1 MIQSMTGFGRGEAAN
16 EKYKVTIEMK
26 SVNHRYLDL
35 SVRLPRKLNFY
46 EPAIRNQVKEFAKRG
61 KIDIFVSME
70 QLQENA
76 ESIQYNPQI
85 AAAYLSG
92 ISQMAD
98 EFSVDGTI
106 QAYQLARFPDVFTK
120 AEEDD
125 NEEEWIPIVTQ
136 ALRDACEK
144 FAESRRIEG
153 EKLAKDLSE
162 KLDHISDLVD
172 KIEKSD
178 CNNSKNYVSLLS
190 MNDYIDAGANNS
202 YLNNNTYFWLSA
214 LNENEPWYVFD
225 NGGLKTDS
233 NNHIYGVRP
242 VIVLNDIEYI
252 YGNGTKSSPY
262 IISNEPVDTL
272 SEIELGSYID
282 YSGYTWKVVS
292 KDETSVKV
300 VLSTPLKLNDEEIKK
315 IYSKKYNYYNLND
328 STGIAYYLNHTF
340 YNTLKDKK
348 YLKKGDFYIG
358 KSDTYDLEELYN
370 EKVNAYVGLL
380 TVGDIFVTQNID
392 MYLLSSV
399 TDDNTIPILN
409 KNNSLFYNFISYESG
424 IKPVIYL
431 DNKVEVKGGMGDENY
446 PFELR

>member
-35 SVRLPRKLNFY
+35 SVRLPRKFNFY

-61 KIDIFVSME
+61 KIDIFVSIE

-98 EFSVDGTI
+98 EFSIDGTI

-172 KIEKSD
+172 KIETRSPQIVEEYRKKITEKVEQLLGDTQIDENLLATEIVMFSD
-178 CNNSKNYVSLLS
+178 KICVDEEMVRLRTHVEHVKETLAVGENIGRKLDFLIQEMNREANTTLSKANDSEVSE
-190 MNDYIDAGANNS
+190 YGID
-202 YLNNNTYFWLSA
+202 
-214 LNENEPWYVFD
+214 
-225 NGGLKTDS
+225 LKT
-233 NNHIYGVRP
+233 
-242 VIVLNDIEYI
+242 
-252 YGNGTKSSPY
+252 
-262 IISNEPVDTL
+262 
-272 SEIELGSYID
+272 EIE
-282 YSGYTWKVVS
+282 
-292 KDETSVKV
+292 
-300 VLSTPLKLNDEEIKK
+300 K
-315 IYSKKYNYYNLND
+315 IREQ
-328 STGIAYYLNHTF
+328 I
-340 YNTLKDKK
+340 
-348 YLKKGDFYIG
+348 
-358 KSDTYDLEELYN
+358 
-370 EKVNAYVGLL
+370 
-380 TVGDIFVTQNID
+380 QNI
-392 MYLLSSV
+392 
-399 TDDNTIPILN
+399 
-409 KNNSLFYNFISYESG
+409 E
-424 IKPVIYL
+424 
-431 DNKVEVKGGMGDENY
+431 
-446 PFELR
+446 

>member
-46 EPAIRNQVKEFAKRG
+46 DPAIRNQVKEFAKRG

-98 EFSVDGTI
+98 EFSIDGTI

-153 EKLAKDLSE
+153 EKLAKDLSA

-172 KIEKSD
+172 KIETRSPQIVEEYRKKITEKVEQLLGDTQIDENLLATEIVMFSD
-178 CNNSKNYVSLLS
+178 KICVDEEMVRLRTHVEHVKETLAVGENIGRKLDFLIQEMNREANTTLSKANDSEVSE
-190 MNDYIDAGANNS
+190 YGID
-202 YLNNNTYFWLSA
+202 
-214 LNENEPWYVFD
+214 
-225 NGGLKTDS
+225 LKT
-233 NNHIYGVRP
+233 
-242 VIVLNDIEYI
+242 
-252 YGNGTKSSPY
+252 
-262 IISNEPVDTL
+262 
-272 SEIELGSYID
+272 EIE
-282 YSGYTWKVVS
+282 
-292 KDETSVKV
+292 
-300 VLSTPLKLNDEEIKK
+300 K
-315 IYSKKYNYYNLND
+315 IREQ
-328 STGIAYYLNHTF
+328 I
-340 YNTLKDKK
+340 
-348 YLKKGDFYIG
+348 
-358 KSDTYDLEELYN
+358 
-370 EKVNAYVGLL
+370 
-380 TVGDIFVTQNID
+380 QNI
-392 MYLLSSV
+392 
-399 TDDNTIPILN
+399 
-409 KNNSLFYNFISYESG
+409 E
-424 IKPVIYL
+424 
-431 DNKVEVKGGMGDENY
+431 
-446 PFELR
+446 

>member
-98 EFSVDGTI
+98 EFSIDGTI

-153 EKLAKDLSE
+153 EKLAKDLSA

-172 KIEKSD
+172 KIETRSPQIVEEYRKKITEKVEQLLGDTQIDENLLATEIVMFSD
-178 CNNSKNYVSLLS
+178 KICVDEEMVRLRTHVEHVKETLAVGENIGRKLDFLIQEMNREANTTLSKANDSEVSE
-190 MNDYIDAGANNS
+190 YGID
-202 YLNNNTYFWLSA
+202 
-214 LNENEPWYVFD
+214 
-225 NGGLKTDS
+225 LKT
-233 NNHIYGVRP
+233 
-242 VIVLNDIEYI
+242 
-252 YGNGTKSSPY
+252 
-262 IISNEPVDTL
+262 
-272 SEIELGSYID
+272 EIE
-282 YSGYTWKVVS
+282 
-292 KDETSVKV
+292 
-300 VLSTPLKLNDEEIKK
+300 EIREQ
-315 IYSKKYNYYNLND
+315 I
-328 STGIAYYLNHTF
+328 
-340 YNTLKDKK
+340 
-348 YLKKGDFYIG
+348 
-358 KSDTYDLEELYN
+358 
-370 EKVNAYVGLL
+370 
-380 TVGDIFVTQNID
+380 QNI
-392 MYLLSSV
+392 
-399 TDDNTIPILN
+399 
-409 KNNSLFYNFISYESG
+409 E
-424 IKPVIYL
+424 
-431 DNKVEVKGGMGDENY
+431 
-446 PFELR
+446 

>member
-1 MIQSMTGFGRGEAAN
+1 
-16 EKYKVTIEMK
+16 MK

-98 EFSVDGTI
+98 EFSIDGTI

-153 EKLAKDLSE
+153 EKLAKDLSA

-172 KIEKSD
+172 KIETRSPQIVEEYRKKITEKVEQLLGDTQIDENLLATEIVMFSD
-178 CNNSKNYVSLLS
+178 KICVDEEMVRLRTHVEHVKETLAVGENIGRKLDFLIQEMNREANTTLSKANDSEVSE
-190 MNDYIDAGANNS
+190 YGID
-202 YLNNNTYFWLSA
+202 
-214 LNENEPWYVFD
+214 
-225 NGGLKTDS
+225 LKT
-233 NNHIYGVRP
+233 
-242 VIVLNDIEYI
+242 
-252 YGNGTKSSPY
+252 
-262 IISNEPVDTL
+262 
-272 SEIELGSYID
+272 EIE
-282 YSGYTWKVVS
+282 
-292 KDETSVKV
+292 
-300 VLSTPLKLNDEEIKK
+300 K
-315 IYSKKYNYYNLND
+315 IREQ
-328 STGIAYYLNHTF
+328 I
-340 YNTLKDKK
+340 
-348 YLKKGDFYIG
+348 
-358 KSDTYDLEELYN
+358 
-370 EKVNAYVGLL
+370 
-380 TVGDIFVTQNID
+380 QNI
-392 MYLLSSV
+392 
-399 TDDNTIPILN
+399 
-409 KNNSLFYNFISYESG
+409 E
-424 IKPVIYL
+424 
-431 DNKVEVKGGMGDENY
+431 
-446 PFELR
+446 

>member
-76 ESIQYNPQI
+76 ESIQYN
-85 AAAYLSG
+85 
-92 ISQMAD
+92 SQMAD

-172 KIEKSD
+172 KIETRSPQIVEEYRKKITEKVEQLLGDTQIDENLLATEIVMFSD
-178 CNNSKNYVSLLS
+178 KICVDEEMVRLRTHVEHVKETLAAGENIGRKLDFLIQEMNREANTTLSKANDSEVSE
-190 MNDYIDAGANNS
+190 YGID
-202 YLNNNTYFWLSA
+202 
-214 LNENEPWYVFD
+214 
-225 NGGLKTDS
+225 LKT
-233 NNHIYGVRP
+233 
-242 VIVLNDIEYI
+242 
-252 YGNGTKSSPY
+252 
-262 IISNEPVDTL
+262 
-272 SEIELGSYID
+272 EIE
-282 YSGYTWKVVS
+282 
-292 KDETSVKV
+292 
-300 VLSTPLKLNDEEIKK
+300 K
-315 IYSKKYNYYNLND
+315 IREQ
-328 STGIAYYLNHTF
+328 I
-340 YNTLKDKK
+340 
-348 YLKKGDFYIG
+348 
-358 KSDTYDLEELYN
+358 
-370 EKVNAYVGLL
+370 
-380 TVGDIFVTQNID
+380 QNI
-392 MYLLSSV
+392 
-399 TDDNTIPILN
+399 
-409 KNNSLFYNFISYESG
+409 E
-424 IKPVIYL
+424 
-431 DNKVEVKGGMGDENY
+431 
-446 PFELR
+446 

>member
-61 KIDIFVSME
+61 KIDIFVSIE

-98 EFSVDGTI
+98 EFSIDGTI

-172 KIEKSD
+172 KIETRSPQIVEEYRKKITEKVEQLLGDTQVDENLLATEIVMFSD
-178 CNNSKNYVSLLS
+178 KICVDEEMVRLRTHVEHVKETLAVGENIGRKLDFLIQEMNREANTTLSKANDSEVSE
-190 MNDYIDAGANNS
+190 YGID
-202 YLNNNTYFWLSA
+202 
-214 LNENEPWYVFD
+214 
-225 NGGLKTDS
+225 LKT
-233 NNHIYGVRP
+233 
-242 VIVLNDIEYI
+242 
-252 YGNGTKSSPY
+252 
-262 IISNEPVDTL
+262 
-272 SEIELGSYID
+272 EIE
-282 YSGYTWKVVS
+282 
-292 KDETSVKV
+292 
-300 VLSTPLKLNDEEIKK
+300 K
-315 IYSKKYNYYNLND
+315 IREQ
-328 STGIAYYLNHTF
+328 I
-340 YNTLKDKK
+340 
-348 YLKKGDFYIG
+348 
-358 KSDTYDLEELYN
+358 
-370 EKVNAYVGLL
+370 
-380 TVGDIFVTQNID
+380 QNI
-392 MYLLSSV
+392 
-399 TDDNTIPILN
+399 
-409 KNNSLFYNFISYESG
+409 E
-424 IKPVIYL
+424 
-431 DNKVEVKGGMGDENY
+431 
-446 PFELR
+446 

>member
-98 EFSVDGTI
+98 EFSIDGTI

-172 KIEKSD
+172 KIETRSPQIVEEYRKKITEKVEQLLGDTQIDENLLATEIVMFSD
-178 CNNSKNYVSLLS
+178 KICVDEEMVRLRTHVEHVKETFAAGENIGRKLDFLIQEMNREANTILSKANDKELS
-190 MNDYIDAGANNS
+190 GIAIN
-202 YLNNNTYFWLSA
+202 
-214 LNENEPWYVFD
+214 
-225 NGGLKTDS
+225 LKT
-233 NNHIYGVRP
+233 
-242 VIVLNDIEYI
+242 
-252 YGNGTKSSPY
+252 
-262 IISNEPVDTL
+262 
-272 SEIELGSYID
+272 EIE
-282 YSGYTWKVVS
+282 
-292 KDETSVKV
+292 
-300 VLSTPLKLNDEEIKK
+300 K
-315 IYSKKYNYYNLND
+315 IREQ
-328 STGIAYYLNHTF
+328 I
-340 YNTLKDKK
+340 
-348 YLKKGDFYIG
+348 
-358 KSDTYDLEELYN
+358 
-370 EKVNAYVGLL
+370 
-380 TVGDIFVTQNID
+380 QNI
-392 MYLLSSV
+392 
-399 TDDNTIPILN
+399 
-409 KNNSLFYNFISYESG
+409 E
-424 IKPVIYL
+424 
-431 DNKVEVKGGMGDENY
+431 
-446 PFELR
+446 

>member
-98 EFSVDGTI
+98 EFSIGGTI

-172 KIEKSD
+172 KIETRSPQIVEEYRKKITEKVEQLLGDTQIDENLLATEIVMFSD
-178 CNNSKNYVSLLS
+178 KICVDEEMVRLRTHVEHVKETLAVGENIGRKLDFLIQEMNREANTTLSKANDSEVSE
-190 MNDYIDAGANNS
+190 YGID
-202 YLNNNTYFWLSA
+202 
-214 LNENEPWYVFD
+214 
-225 NGGLKTDS
+225 LKT
-233 NNHIYGVRP
+233 
-242 VIVLNDIEYI
+242 
-252 YGNGTKSSPY
+252 
-262 IISNEPVDTL
+262 
-272 SEIELGSYID
+272 EIE
-282 YSGYTWKVVS
+282 
-292 KDETSVKV
+292 
-300 VLSTPLKLNDEEIKK
+300 K
-315 IYSKKYNYYNLND
+315 IREQ
-328 STGIAYYLNHTF
+328 I
-340 YNTLKDKK
+340 
-348 YLKKGDFYIG
+348 
-358 KSDTYDLEELYN
+358 
-370 EKVNAYVGLL
+370 
-380 TVGDIFVTQNID
+380 QNI
-392 MYLLSSV
+392 
-399 TDDNTIPILN
+399 
-409 KNNSLFYNFISYESG
+409 E
-424 IKPVIYL
+424 
-431 DNKVEVKGGMGDENY
+431 
-446 PFELR
+446 

>member
-85 AAAYLSG
+85 VAAYLSG

-98 EFSVDGTI
+98 EFSIDGTI

-153 EKLAKDLSE
+153 EKLAKDLSA

-172 KIEKSD
+172 KIETRSPQIVEEYRKKITEKVEQLLGDTQIDENLLATEIVMFSD
-178 CNNSKNYVSLLS
+178 KICVDEEMVRLRTHVEHVKETLAVGENIGRKLDFLIQEMNREANTTLSKANDSEVSE
-190 MNDYIDAGANNS
+190 YGID
-202 YLNNNTYFWLSA
+202 
-214 LNENEPWYVFD
+214 
-225 NGGLKTDS
+225 LKT
-233 NNHIYGVRP
+233 
-242 VIVLNDIEYI
+242 
-252 YGNGTKSSPY
+252 
-262 IISNEPVDTL
+262 
-272 SEIELGSYID
+272 EIE
-282 YSGYTWKVVS
+282 
-292 KDETSVKV
+292 
-300 VLSTPLKLNDEEIKK
+300 K
-315 IYSKKYNYYNLND
+315 IREQ
-328 STGIAYYLNHTF
+328 I
-340 YNTLKDKK
+340 
-348 YLKKGDFYIG
+348 
-358 KSDTYDLEELYN
+358 
-370 EKVNAYVGLL
+370 
-380 TVGDIFVTQNID
+380 QNI
-392 MYLLSSV
+392 
-399 TDDNTIPILN
+399 
-409 KNNSLFYNFISYESG
+409 E
-424 IKPVIYL
+424 
-431 DNKVEVKGGMGDENY
+431 
-446 PFELR
+446 

>member
-61 KIDIFVSME
+61 KIDIFVSIE

-98 EFSVDGTI
+98 EFSIAGTI

-172 KIEKSD
+172 KIETRSPQIVEEYRKKITEKVEQLLGDTQIDENLLATEIVMFSD
-178 CNNSKNYVSLLS
+178 KICVDEEMVRLRTHVEHVKETLAAGENIGRKLDFLIQEMNREANTTLSKANDSEVSE
-190 MNDYIDAGANNS
+190 YGID
-202 YLNNNTYFWLSA
+202 
-214 LNENEPWYVFD
+214 
-225 NGGLKTDS
+225 LKT
-233 NNHIYGVRP
+233 
-242 VIVLNDIEYI
+242 
-252 YGNGTKSSPY
+252 
-262 IISNEPVDTL
+262 
-272 SEIELGSYID
+272 EIE
-282 YSGYTWKVVS
+282 
-292 KDETSVKV
+292 
-300 VLSTPLKLNDEEIKK
+300 K
-315 IYSKKYNYYNLND
+315 IREQ
-328 STGIAYYLNHTF
+328 I
-340 YNTLKDKK
+340 
-348 YLKKGDFYIG
+348 
-358 KSDTYDLEELYN
+358 
-370 EKVNAYVGLL
+370 
-380 TVGDIFVTQNID
+380 QNI
-392 MYLLSSV
+392 
-399 TDDNTIPILN
+399 
-409 KNNSLFYNFISYESG
+409 E
-424 IKPVIYL
+424 
-431 DNKVEVKGGMGDENY
+431 
-446 PFELR
+446 

>member
-46 EPAIRNQVKEFAKRG
+46 EPAIRNQVKEFSKRG
-61 KIDIFVSME
+61 KIDIFVSIE

-98 EFSVDGTI
+98 EFSIDGTI

-172 KIEKSD
+172 KIETRSPQIVEEYRKKITEKVEQLLGDTQIDENLLATEIVMFSD
-178 CNNSKNYVSLLS
+178 KICVDEEMVRLRTHVEHVKETLAVGENIGRKLDFLIQEMNREANTTLSKANDSEVSE
-190 MNDYIDAGANNS
+190 YGID
-202 YLNNNTYFWLSA
+202 
-214 LNENEPWYVFD
+214 
-225 NGGLKTDS
+225 LKT
-233 NNHIYGVRP
+233 
-242 VIVLNDIEYI
+242 
-252 YGNGTKSSPY
+252 
-262 IISNEPVDTL
+262 
-272 SEIELGSYID
+272 EIE
-282 YSGYTWKVVS
+282 
-292 KDETSVKV
+292 
-300 VLSTPLKLNDEEIKK
+300 K
-315 IYSKKYNYYNLND
+315 IREQ
-328 STGIAYYLNHTF
+328 I
-340 YNTLKDKK
+340 
-348 YLKKGDFYIG
+348 
-358 KSDTYDLEELYN
+358 
-370 EKVNAYVGLL
+370 
-380 TVGDIFVTQNID
+380 QNI
-392 MYLLSSV
+392 
-399 TDDNTIPILN
+399 
-409 KNNSLFYNFISYESG
+409 E
-424 IKPVIYL
+424 
-431 DNKVEVKGGMGDENY
+431 
-446 PFELR
+446 

>member
-98 EFSVDGTI
+98 EFSIDGTI

-153 EKLAKDLSE
+153 EKLAKDLSD

-172 KIEKSD
+172 KIETRSPQIVEEYRKKITEKVEQILGDTQIDENLLATEIVMFSD
-178 CNNSKNYVSLLS
+178 KICVDEEMVRLRTHVEHVKETLAVGENIGRKLDFLIQEMNREANTTLSKANDSEVSE
-190 MNDYIDAGANNS
+190 YGID
-202 YLNNNTYFWLSA
+202 
-214 LNENEPWYVFD
+214 
-225 NGGLKTDS
+225 LKT
-233 NNHIYGVRP
+233 
-242 VIVLNDIEYI
+242 
-252 YGNGTKSSPY
+252 
-262 IISNEPVDTL
+262 
-272 SEIELGSYID
+272 EIE
-282 YSGYTWKVVS
+282 
-292 KDETSVKV
+292 
-300 VLSTPLKLNDEEIKK
+300 K
-315 IYSKKYNYYNLND
+315 IREQ
-328 STGIAYYLNHTF
+328 I
-340 YNTLKDKK
+340 
-348 YLKKGDFYIG
+348 
-358 KSDTYDLEELYN
+358 
-370 EKVNAYVGLL
+370 
-380 TVGDIFVTQNID
+380 QNI
-392 MYLLSSV
+392 
-399 TDDNTIPILN
+399 
-409 KNNSLFYNFISYESG
+409 E
-424 IKPVIYL
+424 
-431 DNKVEVKGGMGDENY
+431 
-446 PFELR
+446 

>member
-1 MIQSMTGFGRGEAAN
+1 
-16 EKYKVTIEMK
+16 MK

-61 KIDIFVSME
+61 KIDIFVSIE

-98 EFSVDGTI
+98 EFSIDGTI

-172 KIEKSD
+172 KIETRSPQIVEEYRKKITEKVEQLLGDTQIDENLLATEIVMFSD
-178 CNNSKNYVSLLS
+178 KICVDEEMVRLRTHVEHVKETLAVGENIGRKLDFLIQEMNREANTTLSKANDSEVSE
-190 MNDYIDAGANNS
+190 YGID
-202 YLNNNTYFWLSA
+202 
-214 LNENEPWYVFD
+214 
-225 NGGLKTDS
+225 LKT
-233 NNHIYGVRP
+233 
-242 VIVLNDIEYI
+242 
-252 YGNGTKSSPY
+252 
-262 IISNEPVDTL
+262 
-272 SEIELGSYID
+272 EIE
-282 YSGYTWKVVS
+282 
-292 KDETSVKV
+292 
-300 VLSTPLKLNDEEIKK
+300 K
-315 IYSKKYNYYNLND
+315 IREQ
-328 STGIAYYLNHTF
+328 I
-340 YNTLKDKK
+340 
-348 YLKKGDFYIG
+348 
-358 KSDTYDLEELYN
+358 
-370 EKVNAYVGLL
+370 
-380 TVGDIFVTQNID
+380 QNI
-392 MYLLSSV
+392 
-399 TDDNTIPILN
+399 
-409 KNNSLFYNFISYESG
+409 E
-424 IKPVIYL
+424 
-431 DNKVEVKGGMGDENY
+431 
-446 PFELR
+446 

>member
-1 MIQSMTGFGRGEAAN
+1 MIQSMTGFGRGEVAN

-98 EFSVDGTI
+98 EFSIDGTI

-153 EKLAKDLSE
+153 EKLAKDLSA

-172 KIEKSD
+172 KIETRSPQIVEEYRKKITEKVEQLLGDTQIDENLLATEIVMFSD
-178 CNNSKNYVSLLS
+178 KICVDEEMVRLRTHVEHVKETLAVGENIGRKLDFLIQEMNREANTTLSKANDSEVSE
-190 MNDYIDAGANNS
+190 YGID
-202 YLNNNTYFWLSA
+202 
-214 LNENEPWYVFD
+214 
-225 NGGLKTDS
+225 LKT
-233 NNHIYGVRP
+233 
-242 VIVLNDIEYI
+242 
-252 YGNGTKSSPY
+252 
-262 IISNEPVDTL
+262 
-272 SEIELGSYID
+272 EIE
-282 YSGYTWKVVS
+282 
-292 KDETSVKV
+292 
-300 VLSTPLKLNDEEIKK
+300 K
-315 IYSKKYNYYNLND
+315 IREQ
-328 STGIAYYLNHTF
+328 I
-340 YNTLKDKK
+340 
-348 YLKKGDFYIG
+348 
-358 KSDTYDLEELYN
+358 
-370 EKVNAYVGLL
+370 
-380 TVGDIFVTQNID
+380 QNI
-392 MYLLSSV
+392 
-399 TDDNTIPILN
+399 
-409 KNNSLFYNFISYESG
+409 E
-424 IKPVIYL
+424 
-431 DNKVEVKGGMGDENY
+431 
-446 PFELR
+446 

>member
-98 EFSVDGTI
+98 EFSIDGTI

-153 EKLAKDLSE
+153 EKLAKDLSA

-172 KIEKSD
+172 KIETRSPQIVEEYRKKITEKVEQLLGDTQIDENLLATEIVMFSD
-178 CNNSKNYVSLLS
+178 KICVDEEMVRLRTHVEHVKETLAVGENIGRKLDFLIQEMNREANTTLSKANDSEVSE
-190 MNDYIDAGANNS
+190 YGID
-202 YLNNNTYFWLSA
+202 
-214 LNENEPWYVFD
+214 
-225 NGGLKTDS
+225 LKT
-233 NNHIYGVRP
+233 
-242 VIVLNDIEYI
+242 
-252 YGNGTKSSPY
+252 
-262 IISNEPVDTL
+262 
-272 SEIELGSYID
+272 EIE
-282 YSGYTWKVVS
+282 
-292 KDETSVKV
+292 
-300 VLSTPLKLNDEEIKK
+300 K
-315 IYSKKYNYYNLND
+315 IREQ
-328 STGIAYYLNHTF
+328 I
-340 YNTLKDKK
+340 
-348 YLKKGDFYIG
+348 
-358 KSDTYDLEELYN
+358 
-370 EKVNAYVGLL
+370 
-380 TVGDIFVTQNID
+380 QNI
-392 MYLLSSV
+392 
-399 TDDNTIPILN
+399 
-409 KNNSLFYNFISYESG
+409 E
-424 IKPVIYL
+424 
-431 DNKVEVKGGMGDENY
+431 
-446 PFELR
+446 

>member
-35 SVRLPRKLNFY
+35 SIRLPRKLNFY

-98 EFSVDGTI
+98 EFSIDGTI

-172 KIEKSD
+172 KIETRSPQIVEEYRKKITEKVEQLLGDTQIDENLLATEIVMFSD
-178 CNNSKNYVSLLS
+178 KICVDEEMVRLRTHVEHVKETLAVGENIGRKLDFLIQEMNREANTTLSKANDSEVSE
-190 MNDYIDAGANNS
+190 YGID
-202 YLNNNTYFWLSA
+202 
-214 LNENEPWYVFD
+214 
-225 NGGLKTDS
+225 LKT
-233 NNHIYGVRP
+233 
-242 VIVLNDIEYI
+242 
-252 YGNGTKSSPY
+252 
-262 IISNEPVDTL
+262 
-272 SEIELGSYID
+272 EIE
-282 YSGYTWKVVS
+282 
-292 KDETSVKV
+292 
-300 VLSTPLKLNDEEIKK
+300 K
-315 IYSKKYNYYNLND
+315 IREQ
-328 STGIAYYLNHTF
+328 I
-340 YNTLKDKK
+340 
-348 YLKKGDFYIG
+348 
-358 KSDTYDLEELYN
+358 
-370 EKVNAYVGLL
+370 
-380 TVGDIFVTQNID
+380 QNI
-392 MYLLSSV
+392 
-399 TDDNTIPILN
+399 
-409 KNNSLFYNFISYESG
+409 E
-424 IKPVIYL
+424 
-431 DNKVEVKGGMGDENY
+431 
-446 PFELR
+446 

>member
-61 KIDIFVSME
+61 KIDIFVSIE

-85 AAAYLSG
+85 AVAYLSG

-98 EFSVDGTI
+98 EFSIDGTI

-172 KIEKSD
+172 KIETRSPQIVEEYRKKITEKVEQLLGDTQIDENLLATEIVMFSD
-178 CNNSKNYVSLLS
+178 KICVDEEMVRLRTHVEHVKETLAVGENIGRKLDFLIQEMNREANTTLSKANDSEVSE
-190 MNDYIDAGANNS
+190 YGID
-202 YLNNNTYFWLSA
+202 
-214 LNENEPWYVFD
+214 
-225 NGGLKTDS
+225 LKT
-233 NNHIYGVRP
+233 
-242 VIVLNDIEYI
+242 
-252 YGNGTKSSPY
+252 
-262 IISNEPVDTL
+262 
-272 SEIELGSYID
+272 EIE
-282 YSGYTWKVVS
+282 
-292 KDETSVKV
+292 
-300 VLSTPLKLNDEEIKK
+300 K
-315 IYSKKYNYYNLND
+315 IREQ
-328 STGIAYYLNHTF
+328 I
-340 YNTLKDKK
+340 
-348 YLKKGDFYIG
+348 
-358 KSDTYDLEELYN
+358 
-370 EKVNAYVGLL
+370 
-380 TVGDIFVTQNID
+380 QNI
-392 MYLLSSV
+392 
-399 TDDNTIPILN
+399 
-409 KNNSLFYNFISYESG
+409 E
-424 IKPVIYL
+424 
-431 DNKVEVKGGMGDENY
+431 
-446 PFELR
+446 

>member
-98 EFSVDGTI
+98 EFSIDGTI

-172 KIEKSD
+172 KIETRSPQIVEEYRK
-178 CNNSKNYVSLLS
+178 KITEKVEQLLG
-190 MNDYIDAGANNS
+190 DTQIDESRIATEVIIYADKICVGEETVRLRSHIEHARKC
-202 YLNNNTYFWLSA
+202 
-214 LNENEPWYVFD
+214 LNED
-225 NGGLKTDS
+225 GGIGRKMDFIAQEMNREANTTLSKA
-233 NNHIYGVRP
+233 
-242 VIVLNDIEYI
+242 NDIE
-252 YGNGTKSSPY
+252 
-262 IISNEPVDTL
+262 ISNAAIDLKT
-272 SEIELGSYID
+272 EIE
-282 YSGYTWKVVS
+282 KVR
-292 KDETSVKV
+292 EQ
-300 VLSTPLKLNDEEIKK
+300 I
-315 IYSKKYNYYNLND
+315 
-328 STGIAYYLNHTF
+328 
-340 YNTLKDKK
+340 
-348 YLKKGDFYIG
+348 
-358 KSDTYDLEELYN
+358 
-370 EKVNAYVGLL
+370 
-380 TVGDIFVTQNID
+380 QNI
-392 MYLLSSV
+392 
-399 TDDNTIPILN
+399 
-409 KNNSLFYNFISYESG
+409 E
-424 IKPVIYL
+424 
-431 DNKVEVKGGMGDENY
+431 
-446 PFELR
+446 

>member
-98 EFSVDGTI
+98 EFSIDGTI

-136 ALRDACEK
+136 ALRDAGKK

-172 KIEKSD
+172 KIEARSPQIVEEYRKKITEKVEQLLGDTQIDENLLATEIVMFSD
-178 CNNSKNYVSLLS
+178 KICVDEEMVRLRTHVEHVKETLVAGENIGRKLDFLIQEMNREANTTLSKANDSEVSE
-190 MNDYIDAGANNS
+190 YGID
-202 YLNNNTYFWLSA
+202 
-214 LNENEPWYVFD
+214 
-225 NGGLKTDS
+225 LKT
-233 NNHIYGVRP
+233 
-242 VIVLNDIEYI
+242 
-252 YGNGTKSSPY
+252 
-262 IISNEPVDTL
+262 
-272 SEIELGSYID
+272 EIE
-282 YSGYTWKVVS
+282 
-292 KDETSVKV
+292 
-300 VLSTPLKLNDEEIKK
+300 K
-315 IYSKKYNYYNLND
+315 IREQ
-328 STGIAYYLNHTF
+328 I
-340 YNTLKDKK
+340 
-348 YLKKGDFYIG
+348 
-358 KSDTYDLEELYN
+358 
-370 EKVNAYVGLL
+370 
-380 TVGDIFVTQNID
+380 QNI
-392 MYLLSSV
+392 
-399 TDDNTIPILN
+399 
-409 KNNSLFYNFISYESG
+409 E
-424 IKPVIYL
+424 
-431 DNKVEVKGGMGDENY
+431 
-446 PFELR
+446 

>member
-61 KIDIFVSME
+61 KIDIFVSIE

-92 ISQMAD
+92 ISQMSD
-98 EFSVDGTI
+98 EFSIDGTI

-172 KIEKSD
+172 KIETRSPQIVEEYRKKITEKVEQLLGDTQIDENLLATEIVMFSD
-178 CNNSKNYVSLLS
+178 KICVDEEMVRLRTHVEHVKETLAVGENIGRKLDFLIQEMNREANTTLSKANDSEVSE
-190 MNDYIDAGANNS
+190 YGID
-202 YLNNNTYFWLSA
+202 
-214 LNENEPWYVFD
+214 
-225 NGGLKTDS
+225 LKT
-233 NNHIYGVRP
+233 
-242 VIVLNDIEYI
+242 
-252 YGNGTKSSPY
+252 
-262 IISNEPVDTL
+262 
-272 SEIELGSYID
+272 EIE
-282 YSGYTWKVVS
+282 
-292 KDETSVKV
+292 
-300 VLSTPLKLNDEEIKK
+300 K
-315 IYSKKYNYYNLND
+315 IREQ
-328 STGIAYYLNHTF
+328 I
-340 YNTLKDKK
+340 
-348 YLKKGDFYIG
+348 
-358 KSDTYDLEELYN
+358 
-370 EKVNAYVGLL
+370 
-380 TVGDIFVTQNID
+380 QNI
-392 MYLLSSV
+392 
-399 TDDNTIPILN
+399 
-409 KNNSLFYNFISYESG
+409 E
-424 IKPVIYL
+424 
-431 DNKVEVKGGMGDENY
+431 
-446 PFELR
+446 

>member
-26 SVNHRYLDL
+26 SVNHRYLAL

-61 KIDIFVSME
+61 KIDIFVSIE

-98 EFSVDGTI
+98 EFSIDGTI

-172 KIEKSD
+172 KIETRSPQIVEEYRKKITEKVEQLLGDTQIDENLLATEIVMFSD
-178 CNNSKNYVSLLS
+178 KICVDEEMVRLRTHVEHVKETLAVGENIGRKLDFLIQEMNREANTTLSKANDSEVSE
-190 MNDYIDAGANNS
+190 YGID
-202 YLNNNTYFWLSA
+202 
-214 LNENEPWYVFD
+214 
-225 NGGLKTDS
+225 LKT
-233 NNHIYGVRP
+233 
-242 VIVLNDIEYI
+242 
-252 YGNGTKSSPY
+252 
-262 IISNEPVDTL
+262 
-272 SEIELGSYID
+272 EIE
-282 YSGYTWKVVS
+282 
-292 KDETSVKV
+292 
-300 VLSTPLKLNDEEIKK
+300 K
-315 IYSKKYNYYNLND
+315 IREQ
-328 STGIAYYLNHTF
+328 I
-340 YNTLKDKK
+340 
-348 YLKKGDFYIG
+348 
-358 KSDTYDLEELYN
+358 
-370 EKVNAYVGLL
+370 
-380 TVGDIFVTQNID
+380 QNI
-392 MYLLSSV
+392 
-399 TDDNTIPILN
+399 
-409 KNNSLFYNFISYESG
+409 E
-424 IKPVIYL
+424 
-431 DNKVEVKGGMGDENY
+431 
-446 PFELR
+446 

>member
-98 EFSVDGTI
+98 EFSIDGTI

-136 ALRDACEK
+136 ALRDAGKK

-172 KIEKSD
+172 KIEARSPQIVEEYRKKITEKVEQLLGDTQIDENLLATEIVMFSD
-178 CNNSKNYVSLLS
+178 KICVDEEMVRLRTYVEHVKETLAAGENIGRKLDFLIQEMNREANTTLSKANDSEVSE
-190 MNDYIDAGANNS
+190 YGID
-202 YLNNNTYFWLSA
+202 
-214 LNENEPWYVFD
+214 
-225 NGGLKTDS
+225 LKT
-233 NNHIYGVRP
+233 
-242 VIVLNDIEYI
+242 
-252 YGNGTKSSPY
+252 
-262 IISNEPVDTL
+262 
-272 SEIELGSYID
+272 EIE
-282 YSGYTWKVVS
+282 
-292 KDETSVKV
+292 
-300 VLSTPLKLNDEEIKK
+300 K
-315 IYSKKYNYYNLND
+315 IREQ
-328 STGIAYYLNHTF
+328 I
-340 YNTLKDKK
+340 
-348 YLKKGDFYIG
+348 
-358 KSDTYDLEELYN
+358 
-370 EKVNAYVGLL
+370 
-380 TVGDIFVTQNID
+380 QNI
-392 MYLLSSV
+392 
-399 TDDNTIPILN
+399 
-409 KNNSLFYNFISYESG
+409 E
-424 IKPVIYL
+424 
-431 DNKVEVKGGMGDENY
+431 
-446 PFELR
+446 

>member
-98 EFSVDGTI
+98 EFSIDGTI
-106 QAYQLARFPDVFTK
+106 QAYQLARFPDV
-120 AEEDD
+120 
-125 NEEEWIPIVTQ
+125 VTQ

-172 KIEKSD
+172 KIETRSPQIVEEYRKKITEKVEQLLGDTQIDENLLATEIVMFSD
-178 CNNSKNYVSLLS
+178 KICVDEEMVRLRTHVEHVKETLAAGENIGRKLDFLIQEMNREANTTLSKANDSEVSE
-190 MNDYIDAGANNS
+190 YGID
-202 YLNNNTYFWLSA
+202 
-214 LNENEPWYVFD
+214 
-225 NGGLKTDS
+225 LKT
-233 NNHIYGVRP
+233 
-242 VIVLNDIEYI
+242 
-252 YGNGTKSSPY
+252 
-262 IISNEPVDTL
+262 
-272 SEIELGSYID
+272 EIE
-282 YSGYTWKVVS
+282 
-292 KDETSVKV
+292 
-300 VLSTPLKLNDEEIKK
+300 K
-315 IYSKKYNYYNLND
+315 IREQ
-328 STGIAYYLNHTF
+328 I
-340 YNTLKDKK
+340 
-348 YLKKGDFYIG
+348 
-358 KSDTYDLEELYN
+358 
-370 EKVNAYVGLL
+370 
-380 TVGDIFVTQNID
+380 QNI
-392 MYLLSSV
+392 
-399 TDDNTIPILN
+399 
-409 KNNSLFYNFISYESG
+409 E
-424 IKPVIYL
+424 
-431 DNKVEVKGGMGDENY
+431 
-446 PFELR
+446 

>member
-98 EFSVDGTI
+98 EFSIDGTI

-172 KIEKSD
+172 KIETRSPQIVEEYRKKITEKVEQLLGDTQIDENLLATEIVMFSD
-178 CNNSKNYVSLLS
+178 KICVDEEMVRLRTHVEHVKETLVAGENIGRKLDFLIQEMNREANTTLSKANDSEVSE
-190 MNDYIDAGANNS
+190 YGID
-202 YLNNNTYFWLSA
+202 
-214 LNENEPWYVFD
+214 
-225 NGGLKTDS
+225 LKT
-233 NNHIYGVRP
+233 
-242 VIVLNDIEYI
+242 
-252 YGNGTKSSPY
+252 
-262 IISNEPVDTL
+262 
-272 SEIELGSYID
+272 EIE
-282 YSGYTWKVVS
+282 
-292 KDETSVKV
+292 
-300 VLSTPLKLNDEEIKK
+300 K
-315 IYSKKYNYYNLND
+315 IREQ
-328 STGIAYYLNHTF
+328 I
-340 YNTLKDKK
+340 
-348 YLKKGDFYIG
+348 
-358 KSDTYDLEELYN
+358 
-370 EKVNAYVGLL
+370 
-380 TVGDIFVTQNID
+380 QNI
-392 MYLLSSV
+392 
-399 TDDNTIPILN
+399 
-409 KNNSLFYNFISYESG
+409 E
-424 IKPVIYL
+424 
-431 DNKVEVKGGMGDENY
+431 
-446 PFELR
+446 

>member
-172 KIEKSD
+172 KIETRSPQIVEEYRKKITEKVEQLLGDTQIDENVLATEIVMFSD
-178 CNNSKNYVSLLS
+178 KICVDEEMVRLRTHVEHVKETLAAGENIGRKLDFLIQEMNREANTTLSKANDSEVSE
-190 MNDYIDAGANNS
+190 YGID
-202 YLNNNTYFWLSA
+202 
-214 LNENEPWYVFD
+214 
-225 NGGLKTDS
+225 LKT
-233 NNHIYGVRP
+233 
-242 VIVLNDIEYI
+242 
-252 YGNGTKSSPY
+252 
-262 IISNEPVDTL
+262 
-272 SEIELGSYID
+272 EIE
-282 YSGYTWKVVS
+282 
-292 KDETSVKV
+292 
-300 VLSTPLKLNDEEIKK
+300 K
-315 IYSKKYNYYNLND
+315 IREQ
-328 STGIAYYLNHTF
+328 I
-340 YNTLKDKK
+340 
-348 YLKKGDFYIG
+348 
-358 KSDTYDLEELYN
+358 
-370 EKVNAYVGLL
+370 
-380 TVGDIFVTQNID
+380 QNI
-392 MYLLSSV
+392 
-399 TDDNTIPILN
+399 
-409 KNNSLFYNFISYESG
+409 E
-424 IKPVIYL
+424 
-431 DNKVEVKGGMGDENY
+431 
-446 PFELR
+446 